1 MFTWKEFRIK
11 KPILNGLT
19 KHGCTQKIVYII
31 TIKTIS
37 FGPIKVDKNNYNICL
52 WRIDFHLTLLIRCFL
67 PTGKSWRTPVTR
79 WPTICFL
86 CSQSAF
92 FDGKI
97 NAVSLLSPAI
107 NPSCSSIRTD
117 LVSLDEK
124 EDPCL
129 PTLLC
134 IKGCKHTWG
143 SILFWTE
150 SGLFGF
156 DLRRNELVWY
166 SVHMDEPLVGF
177 TSTRFYHH

>member
-1 MFTWKEFRIK
+1 MLTWKEFSIK
-11 KPILNGLT
+11 KPRSNGIT
-19 KHGCTQKIVYII
+19 KHGCTQNIVYII

-37 FGPIKVDKNNYNICL
+37 FGPIKVEKNNYNICL
-52 WRIDFHLTLLIRCFL
+52 WRIDFYLTLLIRWFL

-97 NAVSLLSPAI
+97 NAVSLFSLAI
-107 NPSCSSIRTD
+107 NPSCPLSCSWIRTD
-117 LVSLDEK
+117 LVSLDERG
-124 EDPCL
+124 DPCP

-134 IKGCKHTWG
+134 VKGCKHTWG

-156 DLRRNELVWY
+156 DLRRNEL
-166 SVHMDEPLVGF
+166 GF